1 LTIEREVVRKEV
13 VRREVVR
20 REVAECR
27 SLAELC

>member
-1 LTIEREVVRKEV
+1 LTIEWEVVRKEV
-13 VRREVVR
+13 VRKEVVR

>member
-1 LTIEREVVRKEV
+1 LTIEWEVVRKEV